1 MSYTKNVLFR
11 DKTNRFLP
19 FQRTLG
25 LDERGRLFQSV
36 GDNTGN
42 LTSINRKA
50 DSLQGLS
57 IRSKKGCFAFGKTG
71 RTKNTAGTDVWAVQ
85 RVIAAMSGSLS
96 TQQLAELLPA
106 KLLVFGL
113 VGAALDSAVNDI
125 AQLIEAHFLA
135 DTLRGG
141 AVEQIYL
148 VVVRAV
154 KYNHDV
160 SVVEPSVQFDAQCRQ
175 VPVDGGSKF
184 GDAP

>member
-57 IRSKKGCFAFGKTG
+57 IRNKKGCFAFGKTG
-71 RTKNTAGTDVWAVQ
+71 RTQKHRQYGC
-85 RVIAAMSGSLS
+85 M
-96 TQQLAELLPA
+96 
-106 KLLVFGL
+106 
-113 VGAALDSAVNDI
+113 
-125 AQLIEAHFLA
+125 
-135 DTLRGG
+135 GG
-141 AVEQIYL
+141 AKSYCCHVRQS
-148 VVVRAV
+148 VHSTACRAV
-154 KYNHDV
+154 ACN
-160 SVVEPSVQFDAQCRQ
+160 
-175 VPVDGGSKF
+175 VDTN
-184 GDAP
+184 

>member
-57 IRSKKGCFAFGKTG
+57 IRNKRDVLPSAKPGAH
-71 RTKNTAGTDVWAVQ
+71 KNTASTDVWAVQ

-106 KLLVFGL
+106 NSSYSAWSVPLSTARSMTLPNSSKQTSLLT
-113 VGAALDSAVNDI
+113 
-125 AQLIEAHFLA
+125 H
-135 DTLRGG
+135 
-141 AVEQIYL
+141 
-148 VVVRAV
+148 
-154 KYNHDV
+154 
-160 SVVEPSVQFDAQCRQ
+160 SVAEPLSRYT
-175 VPVDGGSKF
+175 S
-184 GDAP
+184 